1 MALGDPDLGYA
12 VAFEV
17 EDPALAEMRQELE
30 PMRLMALQKRAET
43 AGIDR
48 DQIEEAMDSGAPKEG
63 LVALLL
69 ARCADAGA
77 GGGERQ
83 GKDAA
88 GAPHR

>member
-1 MALGDPDLGYA
+1 LALGDPDLGYA